1 MQCGVF
7 DIQRI
12 TQYQVTKG
20 TGAEIVSGDF
30 IEEISFN
37 SESKILKREVLPVN
51 ATAPIVI
58 LDASPIAVICP
69 SVGSKEPEGPFVWAE
84 IACRWRRRRCNDLF
98 RGGYAS
104 PANVAIPC
112 DASATTAKA

>member
-69 SVGSKEPEGPFVWAE
+69 SVGSKEPIRLRGNSLPVAAE
-84 IACRWRRRRCNDLF
+84 AVQRPL
-98 RGGYAS
+98 
-104 PANVAIPC
+104 
-112 DASATTAKA
+112 

>member
-20 TGAEIVSGDF
+20 AGAEIVSGDF

-37 SESKILKREVLPVN
+37 SESKISKREVLPVN

-58 LDASPIAVICP
+58 LNASPIAVICP
-69 SVGSKEPEGPFVWAE
+69 PVGCKEPEGPFVCAE
-84 IACRWRRRRCNDLF
+84 IACRRRRNNLF
-98 RGGYAS
+98 RSRYGFTCERCYSLGRK
-104 PANVAIPC
+104 C
-112 DASATTAKA
+112 HHG